1 MLNDWKVVASLS
13 VLSVHTLKLVIQKY
27 PPSQIP
33 IAVILRGVLNDP
45 KEMMLVC
52 DDIILLLFIRIML
65 YLWLVPEK

>member
-13 VLSVHTLKLVIQKY
+13 VLSVHTLKLVLQKY
-27 PPSQIP
+27 PPAQIP
-33 IAVILRGVLNDP
+33 IAVILRGILDP
-45 KEMMLVC
+45 KEIMVVH